1 MDPSFVLALVNV
13 IYFKDDWKNKFEESN
28 SEFEFTQFNGEKVNH
43 PFMFKES
50 EIPYFKGKKASYV
63 SLKYK
68 NNTTA
73 MVLALPKQ
81 T

>member
-1 MDPSFVLALVNV
+1 LDPSFVLALVNV

-50 EIPYFKGKKASYV
+50 EIPYFKG
-63 SLKYK
+63 
-68 NNTTA
+68 
-73 MVLALPKQ
+73 
-81 T
+81 